1 LEEYLEK
8 FSLDFTK
15 TWPAVSRYT
24 SLELDYSEAQST
36 CGRVDIFDW
45 KFSPAWHCSRA
56 TKICQFFFFI
66 VCNNKCL

>member
-36 CGRVDIFDW
+36 CGRVDIFD
-45 KFSPAWHCSRA
+45 
-56 TKICQFFFFI
+56 
-66 VCNNKCL
+66 